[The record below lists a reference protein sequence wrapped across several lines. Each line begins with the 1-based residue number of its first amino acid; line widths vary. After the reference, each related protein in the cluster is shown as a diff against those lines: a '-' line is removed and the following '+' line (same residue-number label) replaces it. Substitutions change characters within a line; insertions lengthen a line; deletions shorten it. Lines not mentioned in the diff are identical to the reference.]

1 MKVFSSVALFISTGT
16 ALFGFTTAAAA
27 ASSSSSEEAV
37 VGASNSLRSG
47 AASAVQ
53 RDLQNGGE
61 SDDCLS
67 IVDAIC
73 DMENSEYMCKIM
85 TNTTTLKEY
94 ADFYD
99 QLTEKEEEFTIF
111 VPTDKAWDLDENGF
125 KGLNN
130 AEMRRI
136 FEFHFYK
143 NVSLSYDELECQER
157 LDSMTEQ
164 GDTSRTICEKPEGTA
179 PDADQVKHQ
188 NGNGNSESGH
198 DRPEILTKGVSAC
211 NAELHGIDRVMLPV
225 FLNELIS
232 NAPSESPTKCQ
243 LPSWKNWKKKAPSC
257 SSDGVTNC
265 VVAGCSFPM
274 IWMTYADCLEAET
287 PVVVPGKPAKA
298 PFVKKGTCK
307 ACSAD
312 QNVKSTT
319 TGAYYCYDPL
329 LIYNVAGP
337 KANLCLDP
345 SCQNKKGSLTYIWD
359 KWYCA
364 ERNPCHRSNRYDD
377 DDDDKFV
384 SF

>member
-1 MKVFSSVALFISTGT
+1 MKVFSSVALFLSTGT

-73 DMENSEYMCKIM
+73 DMENSKYMCNIM

-99 QLTEKEEEFTIF
+99 QLTEKEEVFTIF

-232 NAPSESPTKCQ
+232 NAPSESPTKCR
-243 LPSWKNWKKKAPSC
+243 LPSWKDWKKQAPSC
-257 SSDGVTNC
+257 SNDKNC
-265 VVAGCSFPM
+265 VVAECSFPM

-287 PVVVPGKPAKA
+287 PTLPIGA
-298 PFVKKGTCK
+298 PKLPSVKMGTCN
-307 ACSAD
+307 AC
-312 QNVKSTT
+312 NVNTDKTSPL
-319 TGAYYCYDPL
+319 GAFYCYDPL
-329 LIYNVAGP
+329 LIYDVKGP

-345 SCQNKKGSLTYIWD
+345 SCHNKKGSLTYIWD

-364 ERNPCHRSNRYDD
+364 KHNPCRNNDD
-377 DDDDKFV
+377 DDDDDFP
-384 SF
+384 